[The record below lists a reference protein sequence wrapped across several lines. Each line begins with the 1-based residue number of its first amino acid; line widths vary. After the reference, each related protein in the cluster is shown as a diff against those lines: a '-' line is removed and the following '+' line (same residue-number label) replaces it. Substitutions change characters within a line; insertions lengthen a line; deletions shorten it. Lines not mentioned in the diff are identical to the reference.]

1 MNIEQ
6 ILKEAIERLKKSNIE
21 EPITKARR
29 ILAHILKVG
38 KEYLITHE
46 KQILSKEQEKEY
58 FLKILNVEQ
67 GMPIQYVIGK
77 QEFMGIDFIVNE
89 NVLIPQPDTEILVEK
104 TIEIA
109 KTIEKPIILDMCT
122 GSGAIAIS
130 IKKNVNEAQVIAT
143 DISKEALEV
152 AKQNDKKCEIT
163 FIQSD
168 LFENINNE
176 FDIIVSNP
184 PYIKKEEIKKL
195 SKEVQNEP
203 MLALDGG
210 DDGLY
215 FYRKIIGQAYKY
227 LKTNGYLCLEI
238 GEDQKKEVC
247 NLIIEN
253 GKYAIPIAYKDLE
266 NNDRVIIT
274 KKVKNS

>member
-176 FDIIVSNP
+176 LDIIVSNP